1 MRKEIELGD
10 VLVATSFCEIG
21 GESCLMVGEQ
31 YIVNEVNEINFWITD
46 DEGDY
51 HGFPIAFY
59 RDFFEHDYGNPVIE
73 VGKCYAVESE
83 SFDVIA
89 LITRVEFI
97 EGEVKIVG
105 DYISQNGV
113 SLGREMYCGSN
124 RRITE
129 TPEKL
134 NWLNYCLA
142 HNKTITEEEYNALP
156 KSTPGISWLDKE
168 AFDAETSW
176 ISLME
181 EENFSKA
188 SSEFITPLKKNIKKK
203 HLLKDLETLVIK
215 GIDLCEM
222 VRDLQKDNFELINR
236 IVASEKRNLELLRE
250 IDVLKEDCNQLR
262 LCCKI
267 N

>member
-10 VLVATSFCEIG
+10 VLVANN
-21 GESCLMVGEQ
+21 SCIMEGYDATTLTVGEQ
-31 YIVNEVNEINFWITD
+31 YIVESIHLDTFDVID
-46 DEGDY
+46 DEGDLHTFGIEDY
-51 HGFPIAFY
+51 EEYFDQ
-59 RDFFEHDYGNPVIE
+59 DFGNPEIE
-73 VGKCYAVESE
+73 FGKCYTVEAE
-83 SFDVIA
+83 KTDII
-89 LITRVEFI
+89 ITPKTTASVN
-97 EGEVKIVG
+97 GSVVNMMG
-105 DYISQNGV
+105 DYIGTHQTEPFYNTGLNCV
-113 SLGREMYCGSN
+113 N

-142 HNKTITEEEYNALP
+142 HNKTITEEEYNAIP
-156 KSTPGISWLDKE
+156 KPTPGISW
-168 AFDAETSW
+168 
-176 ISLME
+176 ISFME